1 MTCGFTG
8 PYVQDYLF
16 LLYRDDPAY
25 ISLRQRLEKEII
37 LLYEQG
43 VTDFYCAMTH
53 GADRFFAELVLDL
66 REVYLIK
73 LHGVVAFRDQL
84 EFWTGWPKQYANLLP
99 QCDSVAYLHEA
110 YQPGCC
116 RERNLCV
123 VDRADILLAVCD
135 PENMELRSGT
145 GTTVRYART
154 KKRRIVFVLPA

>member
-1 MTCGFTG
+1 MKDQTCAFTG

-43 VTDFYCAMTH
+43 VTDFYCGALP
-53 GADRFFAELVLDL
+53 GADRLFAELVMDL
-66 REVYLIK
+66 RETYPIRV
-73 LHGVVAFRDQL
+73 HGVLAFRDQFAYTDFRAHL
-84 EFWTGWPKQYANLLP
+84 FPRF
-99 QCDSVAYLHEA
+99 DSVVCLHEA
-110 YQPGCC
+110 YQRGCC
-116 RERNLCV
+116 RERSLCV

-135 PENMELRSGT
+135 SENMELRSGT
-145 GTTVRYART
+145 GAAVRYART